1 MWNRSDRQSIRQ
13 KDVPVYTAFAF
24 MLTAPI
30 VNPIVIFF
38 DIHRIWQFSEV
49 CLFASTW
56 QLVGGNGGRCL
67 AGLFQ

>member
-30 VNPIVIFF
+30 VNPIVIFRHSSHLA
-38 DIHRIWQFSEV
+38 IQRS
-49 CLFASTW
+49 LPFASTW